1 RQSQLIAQGSVAIKA
16 VDGLKIDLKHIDQ
29 KSVGQ
34 TIEAMVQ
41 ADPNLAWL
49 KEAEQRGDVDW
60 RRVKEIHDSWS
71 YSNSGLGVGA
81 QLAIA
86 IVMAAYVGPAALKA
100 MGGGAVAAGGAAVAT
115 GAASNAS
122 ISFINNR
129 GDLGAVWQDTTSSD
143 ALKGYAI
150 SGITAGLTQGYFN
163 DWTGTTSD
171 LTGKITVDLGSLKG
185 IGQFAASQGLQ
196 NGTALALG
204 RIMGQG
210 GDLGD
215 ALQSTLLNTLAA
227 VSFNA
232 VGDYTKGVY
241 ADGSIQK
248 VMIHAMVGGLLAEAS
263 GGDFKAGALA
273 AGANEALVDQLDTW
287 VGGDKFLLDMTSQLV
302 GLLAASTLD
311 DADAQSLQTGA
322 WVAQNATQ
330 YNHELHQKNA
340 ESFAEGALD
349 FCKKQP
355 AYCGPG
361 ADQVSEQDMM
371 DALAA
376 TAAHG
381 EGIDKVKPE
390 ALRLVNQFLANPDL
404 ADTLQNDLF
413 APTVSEQQRLD
424 TLEKAELA
432 AAGVSAA
439 ALAKAV
445 LAGGGQLLS
454 KLVGALKG
462 QSQKGGLSVKHVS
475 GVELPK
481 SQSQM
486 IANFE
491 AAGYPSKSV
500 VSPTSGKVVGTQYTL
515 PDGSRVRVMQADG
528 RSPQR
533 ASFENANG
541 GPIDPTTGK
550 PPQPPKG
557 LSNAERKQWIRE
569 RTHIEQVN

>member
-1 RQSQLIAQGSVAIKA
+1 
-16 VDGLKIDLKHIDQ
+16 
-29 KSVGQ
+29 
-34 TIEAMVQ
+34 
-41 ADPNLAWL
+41 
-49 KEAEQRGDVDW
+49 
-60 RRVKEIHDSWS
+60 
-71 YSNSGLGVGA
+71 
-81 QLAIA
+81 
-86 IVMAAYVGPAALKA
+86 MAAYVGPAALKA
-100 MGGGAVAAGGAAVAT
+100 MGGGAVAAGGAAIAS
-115 GAASNAS
+115 GAATNAS
-122 ISFINNR
+122 ISLVNNR

-163 DWTGTTSD
+163 DWTGATSD

-263 GGDFKAGALA
+263 GGDFKTGALA

-287 VGGDKFLLDMTSQLV
+287 VGGNKILLDMTSQLV

-311 DADAQSLQTGA
+311 GADAQSLQTGA

-330 YNHELHQKNA
+330 YNHELHRKNA

-361 ADQVSEQDMM
+361 ADQVSEQDLM

-390 ALRLVNQFLANPDL
+390 ALRLVNQFLVNPDL

-413 APTVSEQQRLD
+413 APTASEQQRLD

-445 LAGGGQLLS
+445 IAGGGQLLS
-454 KLVGALKG
+454 KVVGALKG
-462 QSQKGGLSVKHVS
+462 QGTKGFVGFSDDAA
-475 GVELPK
+475 K
-481 SQSQM
+481 S
-486 IANFE
+486 A
-491 AAGYPSKSV
+491 
-500 VSPTSGKVVGTQYTL
+500 
-515 PDGSRVRVMQADG
+515 
-528 RSPQR
+528 
-533 ASFENANG
+533 
-541 GPIDPTTGK
+541 
-550 PPQPPKG
+550 
-557 LSNAERKQWIRE
+557 LSNVGRVDHSARHLIDAGIITANSGSKAARQAFQEIGQIILTNPAKTFDHVMTQGGQAVKGFYGKIDGNDVVIFVAKESRGKIAVGDIVTAIKPSSQ
-569 RTHIEQVN
+569 QMKNFGL